1 MAKIDTLFDTLMTRG
16 GSDLHLEQ
24 GQKPKMRLNGKL
36 VELEGEILTGET
48 INGLLSEIAPPE
60 EWKHFEGHGDLD
72 FAHVF
77 GTKARFR
84 ANYFRHFY
92 GLGAVFRIIPSVIKT
107 IDELGLPPKV
117 KDFTKFR
124 SGLVLVTGPTGSGKS
139 TTLASIIDFINT
151 NYSRKIV
158 TIEEPVEF
166 VHPNKKSII
175 THREVGEDT
184 FSFSSGLKGAIKS
197 DANIILVGEMRDR
210 ETIELALTAAEM
222 GILVFGT
229 LHTNSAAKTIDRII
243 DTFPANRKNQIRT
256 TLANALKAIVAQQLL
271 PSADHTRRWAAYE
284 ILVRTQALGA
294 IIAAGES
301 MRLNSEIQMNKQH
314 GMILMDDYLMD
325 LVKAKKVTREEA
337 YLKAIDKSK
346 FLAPAAPVAP
356 QFGGDPLNPGG
367 GAVGG
372 GTAGGPPAV

>member
-1 MAKIDTLFDTLMTRG
+1 MQKG

-24 GQKPKMRLNGKL
+24 GQKPKVRLNGKL
-36 VELEGEILTGET
+36 IEIEGAQVLTGEDMKAF
-48 INGLLSEIAPPE
+48 LSEIATPE
-60 EWKHFEGHGDLD
+60 DWQIFDSKGDLD
-72 FAHVF
+72 FAHVL

-84 ANYFRHFY
+84 ANYFRHFF
-92 GLGAVFRIIPSVIKT
+92 GLGAIFRIIPTQIKT

-117 KDFTKFR
+117 KDFTKYR

-139 TTLASIIDFINT
+139 TTLASIIDYINT

-166 VHPNKKSII
+166 VHANKKSII

-184 FSFSSGLKGAIKS
+184 PSFASGLKGAIKS

-210 ETIELALTAAEM
+210 ETIELALNAAEM

-229 LHTNSAAKTIDRII
+229 LHTNSASKTIDRII
-243 DTFPANRKNQIRT
+243 DTFPANRKNQIRA

-271 PSADHTRRWAAYE
+271 PSADHTRRWASYE
-284 ILVRTQALGA
+284 ILVRTQAMGA
-294 IIAAGES
+294 IIASGES

-314 GMILMDDYLMD
+314 GMILMDDYLME
-325 LVKAKKVTREEA
+325 LVKTKKVSREEA

-346 FLAPAAPVAP
+346 FLAPAASSML
-356 QFGGDPLNPGG
+356 GGDPINQ
-367 GAVGG
+367 
-372 GTAGGPPAV
+372 PPAV